1 MSLSRSSLNERP
13 IGADIAL
20 QAGRSVR
27 ADAGFTEMT
36 VEGTVIKVPCAQIC
50 DRPVIAMRSWLTIAK
65 VKDEEWW
72 DGEAVPAPKEFVAKI
87 QRVPNLGADI
97 FTFGET
103 LAAPQARYDFPHEQ
117 ESIAAIRTN
126 SFADW
131 WNNRVSSDLRK
142 DVRRAAKRGV
152 EVRCVPFT
160 DDFVRG
166 IKEIYDESPIRQ
178 GRKFWH
184 YNKCLE
190 EVKRA
195 NATYLERSSFLGAFC
210 GDELVG
216 FVKIVFVNRLARFMQ
231 IIAKEKDRDKRP
243 MNALIARAVE
253 LAEANGSSYLTYG
266 HYRYPQGADSLT
278 AFKHRN
284 GFEEIMVP
292 RYYVPLTA
300 KGSLA
305 LRLRLHHGLKAL
317 IPGSLLQQM
326 KQIRTR
332 LYQ

>member
-1 MSLSRSSLNERP
+1 M
-13 IGADIAL
+13 
-20 QAGRSVR
+20 
-27 ADAGFTEMT
+27 
-36 VEGTVIKVPCAQIC
+36 K
-50 DRPVIAMRSWLTIAK
+50 SWLTIAK
-65 VKDEEWW
+65 VMDEEWW
-72 DGEAVPAPKEFVAKI
+72 DGEPVPVPEEFVATI
-87 QRVPNLGADI
+87 RRNRTLGADI
-97 FTFGET
+97 FTFGGTFAVPE
-103 LAAPQARYDFPHEQ
+103 PCFDFPCER

-142 DVRRAAKRGV
+142 DVRRAPKRGV

-160 DDFVRG
+160 DDLVRG

-184 YNKCLE
+184 YNKELE
-190 EVKRA
+190 QVRAA
-195 NATYLERSSFLGAFC
+195 NATYLERSTFLGAFC

-243 MNALIARAVE
+243 MNALIAKAVE
-253 LAEANGSSYLTYG
+253 IAETSGCSYLTYG

-284 GFEEIMVP
+284 GFEEILVP
-292 RYYVPLTA
+292 RYYVPLTT
-300 KGSLA
+300 KGSLV
-305 LRLRLHHGLKAL
+305 LRLRLHHGVKGPSAFLSATCK
-317 IPGSLLQQM
+317 S
-326 KQIRTR
+326 
-332 LYQ
+332 